1 MITTLICVAL
11 LVFQAAFFL
20 SIVTTYFPNEPGTTG
35 AAVRNAA
42 NAIVYPVLLP
52 VRQAVPS
59 AMGGMFPVADL
70 IALIVLSVLIR
81 AIC

>member
-11 LVFQAAFFL
+11 LVFQGAFLL
-20 SIVTTYFPNEPGTTG
+20 SIVTTYFPNEPGSPVT
-35 AAVRNAA
+35 AVRNVA
-42 NAIVYPVLLP
+42 NAIVMPVMIP

-70 IALIVLSVLIR
+70 LALIVLQVVIQ
-81 AIC
+81 AVC